1 MSAASIK
8 GDATTDLLVEI
19 GCEELPPK
27 SLAALGRAFHE
38 ALAKALLNDADL
50 RSPTTH
56 SEAFWSPRRLAVLI
70 TGIRTMQGERSV
82 ERLGPAVSA
91 AFDKDGKPTK
101 AAEGF
106 ARSCGVGLEQLGQQD
121 GKLHFR
127 TTLPGQPL
135 TALAADA
142 VRAALATLPTPKRMR
157 WGDSTVEF
165 LRPVHWVV
173 LLVGDAAI
181 DAEILGVKA
190 GRDTRGHRH
199 HHPGK
204 VTIAKPAKY
213 RETLKQAKVWLDGER
228 CDLRDEIVRQVG
240 ALAAKAGGRAP
251 GLARDAALVA
261 EVAAL
266 CEWPV
271 AMLGSFDARF
281 LELPPE
287 VLTLTLEHHQRYFPL
302 FSDKPGGAGSGVA
315 LLPRFVFVANVE
327 SKQPQV
333 VVAGNERVIVPRLSD
348 AMFFWDQD
356 RAQPLAARA
365 AGLAKVVFQKD
376 LGSYADK
383 AVRVGAL
390 AERIATRIGGDAA
403 LARQAAALARCDLL
417 TSLVGEFPE
426 LQGTVGRHLARHE
439 RLPDEVAAALEQQYL
454 PRHAGDGLPTTRTG
468 QALALAERLDT
479 VCGIF
484 AVGQKP
490 TGDKDPF
497 ALRRAALGAMRIAIE
512 GRLDLDLKELI
523 AEAFAAV
530 GKATTRGGDA
540 AAMAVLNTELYA
552 FFMDR
557 LRAYYT
563 DAGRRADVFAAVLAR
578 APAKP
583 LDFDARMK
591 AVEAFLG
598 LPEAAALAAANKR
611 IANILKQAG
620 ATAVAVDPALLTEP
634 GEQALHAALASGE
647 VEWVRGLL
655 EQGAYESALRKLAAL
670 RGPVDKF
677 FDGVM
682 VMADDPKVRANRLAL
697 LAQLQALFLHTAD
710 LAQLQVEP

>member
-1 MSAASIK
+1 MTVRKQPAASTE
-8 GDATTDLLVEI
+8 ATTDLLVEI

-38 ALAKALLNDADL
+38 ALAKTLLNDADL
-50 RSPTTH
+50 RSSTTH

-70 TGIRTMQGERSV
+70 TGIRAVQGERTV
-82 ERLGPAVSA
+82 ERLGPAMSA
-91 AFDKDGKPTK
+91 AYDKDGKPTK

-106 ARSCGVGLEQLGQQD
+106 ARSCGVALEQLGQQD
-121 GKLHFR
+121 SKLHFR

-157 WGDSTVEF
+157 WGDSEVEF

-181 DAEILGVKA
+181 DAEVLGVKA
-190 GRDTRGHRH
+190 GRDSRGHRH

-204 VTIAKPAKY
+204 VTLAKPAQY
-213 RETLKQAKVWLDGER
+213 REALKQAKVWLDGER

-271 AMLGSFDARF
+271 AMLGGFDARF

-302 FSDKPGGAGSGVA
+302 FSDKPGTGGPGAT

-327 SKQPQV
+327 SKQPQL

-348 AMFFWDQD
+348 AFFFWNRDKAIPLLD
-356 RAQPLAARA
+356 RAANLP
-365 AGLAKVVFQKD
+365 GVTFQKQ
-376 LGSYADK
+376 LGNYADK
-383 AVRVGAL
+383 FGRITRVAQALSPQLGIERDAV
-390 AERIATRIGGDAA
+390 
-403 LARQAAALARCDLL
+403 ARTAILSRADLL
-417 TSLVGEFPE
+417 TFLVGEFPE
-426 LQGTVGRHLARHE
+426 LQGTVGKHLARVQGE
-439 RLPDEVAAALEQQYL
+439 PEAVASAIEEIYL
-454 PRHAGDGLPTTRTG
+454 PRFAEDRLPATSLGR
-468 QALALAERLDT
+468 ALSLADRLDT

-484 AVGQKP
+484 SIGQRP

-497 ALRRAALGAMRIAIE
+497 ALRRLALGALRISIE
-512 GRLDLDLKELI
+512 CKLDLDFASLIGNAYREFVPTPKDGELEI
-523 AEAFAAV
+523 VFDFFLDRLTAYYQAKGIRIDVVRAVIDNDRTPFRPLDIDARIHAV
-530 GKATTRGGDA
+530 G
-540 AAMAVLNTELYA
+540 
-552 FFMDR
+552 
-557 LRAYYT
+557 
-563 DAGRRADVFAAVLAR
+563 
-578 APAKP
+578 
-583 LDFDARMK
+583 
-591 AVEAFLG
+591 AFLG

-620 ATAVAVDPALLTEP
+620 ATSGTVDPALLTEP
-634 GEQALHAALASGE
+634 GELALHAALASGE

-670 RGPVDKF
+670 RGPVDQF

-682 VMADDPKVRANRLAL
+682 VMADDPRVRANRLAL